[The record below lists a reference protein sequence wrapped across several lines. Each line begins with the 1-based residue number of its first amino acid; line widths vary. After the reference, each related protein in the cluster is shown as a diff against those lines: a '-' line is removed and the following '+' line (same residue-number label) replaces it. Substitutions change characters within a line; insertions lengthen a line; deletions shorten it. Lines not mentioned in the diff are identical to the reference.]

1 MLNGI
6 HTSVIKDITTL
17 LHIKAFNFGWF
28 GSWQIFSQFV
38 LKTMQGL
45 LSSVVNLS
53 MQYCSTFAVQAPIK
67 TKLRFCICL
76 YFRITFPVVVT

>member
-1 MLNGI
+1 MPNGI
-6 HTSVIKDITTL
+6 HTSVIKDITSL

-45 LSSVVNLS
+45 WRKSLG
-53 MQYCSTFAVQAPIK
+53 K
-67 TKLRFCICL
+67 H
-76 YFRITFPVVVT
+76 FRGQGH